1 MNTEKAI
8 LAGGCFW
15 GVEELI
21 RDLPGVTS
29 TVVGYTGG
37 DVRNATYRNHGTHA
51 EAIEITF
58 DPSRLS
64 YRKLLEFFFQIH
76 DPTTKNRQGND
87 RGTSYRSA
95 IFYLSEQQKE
105 TALKLIKEMT
115 ASHKWPGTIVT
126 EVVPASDF
134 WNAEEEH
141 QNYLRKHP
149 YGYTCH
155 FIRPEWKMDEQS
167 SLTES

>member
-21 RDLPGVTS
+21 RHYPGVIS

-37 DVRNATYRNHGTHA
+37 DVPNATYRNHGTHA
-51 EAIEITF
+51 EGIEIVF
-58 DPSRLS
+58 DPSKLS
-64 YRKLLEFFFQIH
+64 YRGLLEYFFQIH
-76 DPTTKNRQGND
+76 DPTTRNRQGND
-87 RGTSYRSA
+87 IGTSYRSA
-95 IFYLSEQQKE
+95 IFYTDDAQRE
-105 TALKLIKEMT
+105 TANALIAEMD
-115 ASHKWPGTIVT
+115 ASGIWPGEVIT
-126 EVVPASDF
+126 EVVPATDF

-141 QNYLRKHP
+141 QDYLQKQP

-155 FIRPEWKMDEQS
+155 FERPDWKLS
-167 SLTES
+167 

>member
-21 RDLPGVTS
+21 RHQPGVIS
-29 TVVGYTGG
+29 TIVGYTGG
-37 DVRNATYRNHGTHA
+37 DVPNATYRNHGTHA
-51 EAIEITF
+51 EGIEVTF
-58 DPSRLS
+58 DPTILS
-64 YRKLLEFFFQIH
+64 YRKLLEYFFQIH

-87 RGTSYRSA
+87 IGMSYRSA
-95 IFYLSEQQKE
+95 IFYLSEAQYE
-105 TALKLIKEMT
+105 TAKQVIADLNT
-115 ASHKWPGTIVT
+115 SGKWPGPIVT
-126 EVVPASDF
+126 EVIPATDF

-141 QNYLRKHP
+141 RDYLQKNP

-155 FIRPEWKMDEQS
+155 FERADWK
-167 SLTES
+167 L

>member
-1 MNTEKAI
+1 MSIEKAI

-29 TVVGYTGG
+29 TVVGYSGG
-37 DVRNATYRNHGTHA
+37 DVPNATYRNHGTHA
-51 EAIEITF
+51 EAIQITF
-58 DPSRLS
+58 DSNQLS

-76 DPTTKNRQGND
+76 DPTTRNRQGND

-95 IFYLSEQQKE
+95 IFYLDETQKE
-105 TALKLIKEMT
+105 TANALIKEMT
-115 ASHKWPGTIVT
+115 ASNKWPGPIVT

-141 QNYLRKHP
+141 QNYLQKHP
-149 YGYTCH
+149 HGYTCH
-155 FIRPEWKMDEQS
+155 YIRPEWKMTEMKE
-167 SLTES
+167 SL

>member
-1 MNTEKAI
+1 MENEKAI

-21 RDLPGVTS
+21 RALPGVVS

-37 DVRNATYRNHGTHA
+37 DVKNATYRNHGTHA
-51 EAIEITF
+51 EGIEVVF
-58 DPSRLS
+58 DPSKLS

-76 DPTTKNRQGND
+76 DPTTRNRQGND
-87 RGTSYRSA
+87 VGTSYRSA
-95 IFYLSEQQKE
+95 IFYLSEEQKE
-105 TALKLIKEMT
+105 TAKQLIAEMT
-115 ASHKWPGTIVT
+115 ASKAWPGPIVT
-126 EVVPASDF
+126 EVVPATDF

-141 QNYLRKHP
+141 QDYLQKHP

-155 FIRPEWKMDEQS
+155 FVRPDWKLS
-167 SLTES
+167 AK

>member
-21 RDLPGVTS
+21 RNQPGVIS

-37 DVRNATYRNHGTHA
+37 DVPNATYRNHGTHA
-51 EAIEITF
+51 EAIEIVF
-58 DPSRLS
+58 DPEILS
-64 YRKLLEFFFQIH
+64 YRKLLAYFFQIH

-87 RGTSYRSA
+87 IGTSYRSA
-95 IFYLSEQQKE
+95 IFFENEQQRE
-105 TALKLIKEMT
+105 TAVELIKEMDN
-115 ASHKWPGTIVT
+115 SGIWPGKVVT
-126 EVVPASDF
+126 EVVPVVDF
-134 WNAEEEH
+134 WNAEEDH
-141 QNYLRKHP
+141 QNYLQKVP

-155 FIRPEWKMDEQS
+155 FERPDWKLS
-167 SLTES
+167 